1 MCTIAMGPTL
11 QMPNTERQ
19 LKRAIQ
25 THSKCAF
32 GYQLKSQLILLFS
45 LFLLLFTGPT
55 ALFDTIHKFYYTIS
69 ANFYLY
75 LQYFQQKK
83 FSFRKI
89 SGSQMD
95 PKITKTKVSCNGAYL
110 KFYFAV
116 LVLVY

>member
-1 MCTIAMGPTL
+1 MDPTIL
-11 QMPNTERQ
+11 
-19 LKRAIQ
+19 
-25 THSKCAF
+25 F
-32 GYQLKSQLILLFS
+32 GIFYGS
-45 LFLLLFTGPT
+45 
-55 ALFDTIHKFYYTIS
+55 YYTIS

>member
-1 MCTIAMGPTL
+1 MSFT
-11 QMPNTERQ
+11 
-19 LKRAIQ
+19 
-25 THSKCAF
+25 AF
-32 GYQLKSQLILLFS
+32 FS
-45 LFLLLFTGPT
+45 I
-55 ALFDTIHKFYYTIS
+55 IHESHHTIS